1 MGQSHKRVKFRTEIP
16 SSCWGNSK

>member
-1 MGQSHKRVKFRTEIP
+1 MGQSHKHVKFRTEIP